1 MTRDTKKRRHT
12 RYNYENPIMYCC
24 YYENPYCYYGA
35 KMVNY
40 SNGGLYFE
48 SNYPLNPGSYL
59 CVNRSQTSPG
69 DYHDEIYKVHR
80 MEVKWCH
87 KLGENHKTGY
97 GVGVKHIDPIYY
109 QKKDGSEEVYD
120 DALNLLRNRII
131 KPSEIQRF
139 VFDYAEQE
147 ERDLDLQHAKELAET
162 RANNLA
168 VLNRLAIAVSST
180 LDLDKILQT
189 ICKEMVGIF
198 GARNTGICL
207 LNEEKTKIN
216 LVAFHHSS
224 EKEDDATG
232 LELLLERNAATLLVL
247 ETGQSIVVPDVQNN
261 PITESYH
268 DISRKRG
275 TQCIMIVPL
284 MARGEIIGTIGV
296 PTSDK
301 DRVFTYEEV
310 TLAQTIASQI
320 ASVIHNAR
328 LHTDI
333 QRDLEMGRQIQAS
346 FFPQSLPTL
355 PGWEIATY
363 FQAARQVAGD
373 FYDVFH
379 LPNNQLG
386 FVIADVCDKGVGPA
400 LFMGLIRSLI
410 RIFSGSMSLY
420 EISSISD
427 STKAESISGPLP
439 SEDENKKNVLK
450 AVSVTNDYIAN
461 EHGQLCMFTSL
472 FFGILNPGTGIFT
485 YINSGH
491 EPPLIISSAGGIKRK
506 LKPTG
511 PVVGTKTNV
520 KFSTNQV
527 EIEPGDILIGY
538 TDGVTEALAPNGEL
552 FSREQ
557 LLSLLEQPPV
567 SASDIIEKIKTSLS
581 NFINE
586 AQQSDDIT
594 LIAVQRLIKTA

>member
-1 MTRDTKKRRHT
+1 
-12 RYNYENPIMYCC
+12 
-24 YYENPYCYYGA
+24 YYGA
-35 KMVNY
+35 KMINY
-40 SNGGLYFE
+40 SNSGFYFE
-48 SNYPLNPGSYL
+48 SNYPLNPGAYL
-59 CVNRSQTSPG
+59 CVNRAHTSPG
-69 DYHDEIYKVHR
+69 NFHVETYKVHR
-80 MEVKWCH
+80 MEVRWCH
-87 KLGENHKTGY
+87 KLLEKHKTGY
-97 GVGVKHIDPIYY
+97 GVGVKYIDPIYY
-109 QKKDGSEEVYD
+109 QKKGSSEEVYD
-120 DALNLLRNRII
+120 DTLNLLRDRII

-147 ERDLDLQHAKELAET
+147 KRELDLQHAKELAEK

-189 ICKEMVGIF
+189 ICEEMVGIF
-198 GARNTGICL
+198 DARNTGICL

-216 LVAFHHSS
+216 LVAFHSSS

-232 LELLLERNAATLLVL
+232 LELLLEGNAATLLVL

-284 MARGEIIGTIGV
+284 LARGEVIGTIGM

-310 TLAQTIASQI
+310 SLAQTIASQI
-320 ASVIHNAR
+320 ASAIHNAR
-328 LHTDI
+328 LHTEI
-333 QRDLEMGRQIQAS
+333 QRDLEMGRQIQTS
-346 FFPQSLPTL
+346 FFPQNLPTL

-379 LPNNQLG
+379 LPNNQVG
-386 FVIADVCDKGVGPA
+386 FVIADVCDKGVGSA

-420 EISSISD
+420 GISSISD
-427 STKAESISGPLP
+427 SKKADCLSGPSL
-439 SEDENKKNVLK
+439 SEDENKNNVLK

-472 FFGILNPGTGIFT
+472 FFGILDPGTGIFT

-511 PVVGTKTNV
+511 PVVGMKPNV

-527 EIEPGDILIGY
+527 EIESGDILIGY
-538 TDGVTEALAPNGEL
+538 TDGVTEALASNGEL

-557 LLSLLEQPPV
+557 LLSLLEQPSV
-567 SASDIIEKIKTSLS
+567 SASDIIEKIKTRLS
-581 NFINE
+581 DFISDV
-586 AQQSDDIT
+586 QQSDDVT
-594 LIAVQRLIKTA
+594 LIAVQRLIRTA